1 MILKVCSSQSESG
14 LSVWSLLTAQRFGQV
29 KPMTAAGRA
38 WRRVLRVF
46 LEARSQSFPDTCF
59 SAVSLFLQIRNT
71 RNESDISSTHTT
83 AVGGE
88 EKNSCGLRRDRDF

>member
-46 LEARSQSFPDTCF
+46 PTLAFLLYHYFCKYETLEMKVT
-59 SAVSLFLQIRNT
+59 SAALRPRLLV
-71 RNESDISSTHTT
+71 
-83 AVGGE
+83 
-88 EKNSCGLRRDRDF
+88 EKKKTVAA